1 MLETPVLIAGGGP
14 VGLLLGHEL
23 AARGVEALL
32 VEINPT
38 TTNYPKMDITHS
50 RSMEH
55 FRRLGIADAV
65 YDAAVAADSPLD
77 ITWITRMNEWE
88 LCRFPYPS
96 IDQQRNT
103 IRENNDGAQ
112 PAEAQIRISQI
123 IVEPVLKHA
132 LEAKPEIEV
141 RFGWGL
147 ESFVQDADGVTAI
160 IAETETGKQ
169 EQVRCQYPAGCDGGG
184 STTRKQLGV
193 EWEGTAKAVSAF
205 MIHFRSTA
213 YDVLQHFG
221 KSWHYQ
227 SPVLGSMIC
236 QDDVQYWTLHVI
248 CPPGEEPTD
257 FDAREKLFDF
267 VGEEFDCEILRAN
280 PYHGHMLVTESYG
293 RDRVWLAGDAAHQ
306 YFPTG
311 GYGMNTG
318 VVDAAGLGWTLAA
331 RIQGWGGPQL
341 FSAYEIE
348 RRPLAIRNRGWSY
361 EHVDVRTKIA
371 QAYSPLLHEDNDA
384 GAQARAEIGQYIL
397 DLTNIENECWGVQH
411 GYRYSDSPIVCDD
424 DGTPPEFDPLSFS
437 DKLAGHAPT
446 AFVSRRRHT
455 DLRIVRHRFHVNAL
469 RRSRHN
475 RARSRRAA
483 TGPAVKDRRYP
494 RAQSARV
501 VGARSRHRPP
511 GHDGRLARRAPPG
524 RAARRYRYYPRRCL
538 RRSPPVRRPG
548 AGSCLAA
555 TPALQRLPRLQR
567 ASSTIP

>member
-65 YDAAVAADSPLD
+65 YDAAVAADIPLD

-169 EQVRCQYPAGCDGGG
+169 EQVRCQYLAGCDGGG

-280 PYHGHMLVTESYG
+280 PYHGHMLVAESYG

-424 DGTPPEFDPLSFS
+424 DGTPPEFDPLSYS
-437 DKLAGHAPT
+437 PT
-446 AFVSRRRHT
+446 SWPGMRPPHLFLDDGTPIFESFGTGFTLMRFADHDTTALEAAAQQRGLPLKIVDIRERKARELWER
-455 DLRIVRHRFHVNAL
+455 DLVIVRPDMMVAWRGAHP
-469 RRSRHN
+469 
-475 RARSRRAA
+475 
-483 TGPAVKDRRYP
+483 PAEPLDVIDTIR
-494 RAQSARV
+494 
-501 VGARSRHRPP
+501 GA
-511 GHDGRLARRAPPG
+511 
-524 RAARRYRYYPRRCL
+524 
-538 RRSPPVRRPG
+538 V
-548 AGSCLAA
+548 
-555 TPALQRLPRLQR
+555 
-567 ASSTIP
+567 